1 MAILALYY
9 SSITLNIMK
18 TIQEWKEFTKKELE
32 KNSGFLAPLGF
43 VLDEFQPHISGER
56 YLMSRNKLVLIGRHA
71 NSNERVVIKVSTQTE
86 GKKQIE
92 ADKTMRDFLASIP
105 FSKKNINFPKELFF
119 GKQENYTFL
128 ITSFIEQDKVF
139 VNRPLEEQFFTA
151 LGAFETQEGF
161 HATTFEHI
169 KKIKNTFPISGTE
182 KYLKELEKFRG
193 VVDKIQNEKATL
205 LLKKVKQ
212 LLYEN
217 RSLIDKYSNYLV
229 HSDFVPHNF
238 RVQNKQLYMLYCA
251 AVEFGNK
258 YEGWAR
264 FLNYMMLHNLPLE
277 ETLSKYILQNRGEEE
292 SLSLKIMRAF
302 KLAYLL
308 NYYAN
313 ALPNT
318 IANMKELTKI
328 RIDFWTEALCSVLE
342 DRPLSKEVVTRYTEK
357 RNNLRSEEEKLRQRE
372 FAVA

>member
-1 MAILALYY
+1 
-9 SSITLNIMK
+9 MK
-18 TIQEWKEFTKKELE
+18 TIQEWEEFTKKELE
-32 KNSGFLAPLGF
+32 KNSRFLAPLGF

-56 YLMSRNKLVLIGRHA
+56 YLMSRNKLVLMGRQA
-71 NSNERVVIKVSTQTE
+71 NNNERVVIKVSTQPE

-105 FSKKNINFPKELFF
+105 FSKKNINFPKEIFF

-169 KKIKNTFPISGTE
+169 KKIKNTFPISSAE
-182 KYLKELEKFRG
+182 KYLKELEKFRD
-193 VVDKIQNEKATL
+193 VADKTQ
-205 LLKKVKQ
+205 KVKQ
-212 LLYEN
+212 LFLEN

-238 RVQNKQLYMLYCA
+238 RVQNKQLYMLDCA

-277 ETLSKYILQNRGEEE
+277 QTLSQYILQNRGEEE
-292 SLSLKIMRAF
+292 FLSLKIMRAY

-313 ALPNT
+313 TLQNT
-318 IANMKELTKI
+318 VGNIRELTKI
-328 RIDFWTEALCSVLE
+328 RINFWTEALSSILE
-342 DRPLSKEVVTRYTEK
+342 NRPLSKEVITKYMEK

-372 FAVA
+372 FAIA